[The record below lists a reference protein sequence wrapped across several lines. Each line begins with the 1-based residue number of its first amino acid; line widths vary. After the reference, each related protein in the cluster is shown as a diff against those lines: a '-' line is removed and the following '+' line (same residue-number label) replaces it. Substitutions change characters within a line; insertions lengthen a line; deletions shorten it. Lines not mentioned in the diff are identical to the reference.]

1 MLRKESQVRE
11 LYETITRVLMEK
23 RLTAATMESCTGG
36 LLASLLTD
44 TEGASAVIRGGLVTY
59 CNEEKLRGGVAPEII
74 SRYGVYSEQTA
85 EAMAKACQA
94 AFGCDVAIAITGTFG
109 NPDPNNPDSRED
121 QIHFALLRGEQLQVC
136 TQALR
141 PQTSRFAYKLAA
153 AEAVGQ
159 VLLEIL
165 S

>member
-1 MLRKESQVRE
+1 MLQKEAYVRE
-11 LYETITRVLMEK
+11 LYEAITRVLIEK
-23 RLTAATMESCTGG
+23 GLTAATLESCTGG
-36 LLASLLTD
+36 LIASLLTD
-44 TEGASAVIRGGLVTY
+44 TEGASAVIRGGHVTY

-85 EAMAKACQA
+85 EAMARACQS

-109 NPDPNNPDSRED
+109 NLDPNNPDSREN
-121 QIHFALLRGEQLQVC
+121 QIHFALLRGGQLQVC
-136 TQALR
+136 TQKIS
-141 PQTSRFAYKLAA
+141 PQPSRFAYKLAA

-159 VLLEIL
+159 ALLEML